1 VDPRS
6 DELAPQFTTIDD
18 FLADLE
24 VSENMMLDLG
34 EFAKEQEIE
43 YNAEQY
49 ALSEFAIKTR
59 VKALIGRN
67 LYDYSAFY
75 QVVNVLNP
83 SYRKAVEILQ
93 DGSFKKM
100 NLAFYDF

>member
-1 VDPRS
+1 MDVF
-6 DELAPQFTTIDD
+6 LTD
-18 FLADLE
+18 FV
-24 VSENMMLDLG
+24 VSEEMMLDLV
-34 EFAKEQEIE
+34 EFAEAQEVE

-75 QVVNVLNP
+75 KVVNVLNP

-93 DGSFKKM
+93 DGSFEKM
-100 NLAFYDF
+100 NLAFSDF